1 MEAEKLD
8 LKKEVYNK
16 TQYSRTIDTSFNE
29 FGITPV
35 SEILDEQVSVEEFFG
50 LYNSLFYDIPALGNN
65 NSHEYLVKTSGTYIN
80 FNQDNEEIEALRAEI
95 AQLRADLLE
104 AQIGNITNEIPVN
117 NDNNDG
123 REQLEAIQQE
133 LRTSQEDLINQ
144 TTQVSNSNLTSM
156 SDE

>member
-1 MEAEKLD
+1 MDIREKML
-8 LKKEVYNK
+8 
-16 TQYSRTIDTSFNE
+16 
-29 FGITPV
+29 PV
-35 SEILDEQVSVEEFFG
+35 LQ
-50 LYNSLFYDIPALGNN
+50 P
-65 NSHEYLVKTSGTYIN
+65 SGGK
-80 FNQDNEEIEALRAEI
+80 EEIEALRAEI
-95 AQLRADLLE
+95 AQLRADLLA

-123 REQLEAIQQE
+123 RKQLEAIQQE